1 MTAPLSSIRNAC
13 GGIASPFP
21 GASAL
26 HQDRAAA
33 LRTLALA
40 HDAEPPGD
48 LGIGL
53 QQSAEI
59 AAEAILVELLARLD
73 VPQPAGIRGDLVRHH
88 NPPQIVVPQP
98 AGLHLEVD
106 ETDADAEEEAGE
118 EVVDAD
124 GERHDVVD
132 LLRSGPAEGGDVLLG
147 DHRVAELV
155 VLVIEL
161 DDRTRQLRALL

>member
-1 MTAPLSSIRNAC
+1 MTAPLNTVRNAC

-26 HQDRAAA
+26 PQDRAAA

-53 QQSAEI
+53 EQSAEI
-59 AAEAILVELLARLD
+59 AAEAVLVELLARLD
-73 VPQPAGIRGDLVRHH
+73 VPQPAGIGGDLVRHH
-88 NPPQIVVPQP
+88 DPHQVILPQP

-106 ETDADAEEEAGE
+106 ETDADAEEE
-118 EVVDAD
+118 
-124 GERHDVVD
+124 
-132 LLRSGPAEGGDVLLG
+132 
-147 DHRVAELV
+147 
-155 VLVIEL
+155 
-161 DDRTRQLRALL
+161 